1 MTSQTSPRQCQYKV
15 LTKMPRV
22 ALLPWHHQ
30 ALGHRG
36 HLVPRLALL
45 PWHRHLPTNY
55 PLLLQPSQRWPRVA
69 MLPLVHQR
77 LAAQI
82 KSLGTEGHGKIAAL
96 AWRTSQQQSGVVSTC
111 LPRYRYLGQERM
123 RPYDARYA
131 NFTYVGGIVPQHAC
145 IVSCLLLAYLS
156 THLICYLA

>member
-1 MTSQTSPRQCQYKV
+1 MTSQTSPKQYQYKV

-55 PLLLQPSQRWPRVA
+55 PLLLQPSLRWSRVA

-82 KSLGTEGHGKIAAL
+82 KSLGKEGHGKRVVL
-96 AWRTSQQQSGVVSTC
+96 APRTSQQQSGVVSIC
-111 LPRYRYLGQERM
+111 LPRYKCYEREQK
-123 RPYDARYA
+123 RPYDALYE
-131 NFTYVGGIVPQHAC
+131 NFTYDGGIAPQHAC
-145 IVSCLLLAYLS
+145 IVSCQLLAYLNV
-156 THLICYLA
+156 HLT